1 MEGYVMG
8 SIRLRKDNGNLFFD
22 FHYLGKRC
30 REQTALKDTKAN
42 RKLTEAAL
50 AKIEIDIASGQ
61 FDYSKY
67 FPNSK
72 NLHLAIQ
79 NLFHAVPAMNT
90 NSEFRGIVNETT
102 QTPLLEVFANTWFD
116 EMKISWRRTY
126 IKTIRITLDKY
137 LIVQFGDRMV
147 HSILR
152 EDLLAYRSSL
162 GKALGRNGQTL
173 SSRRINA
180 IMLAIRQILNE
191 AADRFHF
198 NTPTQRIKPLKVRKV
213 DIAPFTLDEVQLIIN
228 RVRVDYRQYLIVRF
242 FTGMRTG
249 EVDGLKWKYIDF
261 ERRQILVRETFTAG
275 EMEDDTK
282 TEQSKREIHIAEV
295 VYQALKIQ
303 FEATASLS
311 EFVFCNSEGNPLN
324 LNNFTNRV
332 WAPLLRHLKI
342 AYRKPYMMRHTAATL
357 WLAAGENP
365 EWIARQLG
373 HSSTEMLFRV
383 YSRYVPNMTRQDGSA
398 FERMLASK
406 LQSPQA
412 TIAPSTLP
420 QEHTNTTL

>member
-1 MEGYVMG
+1 MG
-8 SIRLRKDNGNLFFD
+8 SIRLRPDNGNLFFD
-22 FHYLGKRC
+22 FHYLGKRY
-30 REQTALKDTKAN
+30 REQTALKDTKSN
-42 RKLTEAAL
+42 RKLTKAAL
-50 AKIEIDIASGQ
+50 DRIESDISSGQ

-72 NLHLAIQ
+72 NLHLTIQ
-79 NLFHAVPAMNT
+79 NLSHEAPTMNT
-90 NSEFRGIVNETT
+90 NSEFRAMTNESK
-102 QTPLLEVFANTWFD
+102 QSPLMEAFANTWFE

-126 IKTIRITLDKY
+126 IKTIRITLHKY
-137 LIVQFGDRMV
+137 LIVKFGGRMV

-162 GKALGRNGQTL
+162 GKALGRNGQAL

-180 IMLAIRQILNE
+180 IMLALSQILNE
-191 AADRFHF
+191 AAVRFHF
-198 NTPTQRIKPLKVRKV
+198 STPTQRIKPLKVRKV
-213 DIAPFTLDEVQLIIN
+213 DITAFTLDEVQLIIN

-249 EVDGLKWKYIDF
+249 EVDGLKWKYVDF

-275 EMEDDTK
+275 EMEYDTK
-282 TEQSKREIHIAEV
+282 TERSKREIHIAEV
-295 VYQALKIQ
+295 VYQSLKIQ

-342 AYRKPYMMRHTAATL
+342 SYRKPYMMRHTAATL

-365 EWIARQLG
+365 EWIAKQLG
-373 HSSTEMLFRV
+373 HTSTEMLFRV

-398 FERMLASK
+398 FERMLVSK
-406 LQSPQA
+406 GCAFSSPPD
-412 TIAPSTLP
+412 APVINFLSLA
-420 QEHTNTTL
+420 